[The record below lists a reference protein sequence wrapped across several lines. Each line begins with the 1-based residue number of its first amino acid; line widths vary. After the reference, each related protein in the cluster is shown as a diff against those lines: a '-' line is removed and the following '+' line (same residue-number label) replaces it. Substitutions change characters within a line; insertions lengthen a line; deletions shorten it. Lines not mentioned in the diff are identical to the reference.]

1 MQKER
6 FNFIVDEDTQREF
19 NQIMELLGI
28 DNKNQTFIVVIE
40 TYLKKHFESELYKK
54 IKKDILAYEVLWN
67 HQSGVNENNFG
78 TEVMF
83 WKTRK

>member
-19 NQIMELLGI
+19 SKIMELLGI
-28 DNKNQTFIVVIE
+28 DNKNQTFIVVIK
-40 TYLKKHFESELYKK
+40 TYLKKHVESEQYKK

-67 HQSGVNENNFG
+67 QCGVNEKSFD

>member
-6 FNFIVDEDTQREF
+6 FNFIVDKDTQREF
-19 NQIMELLGI
+19 SKIMELLGI
-28 DNKNQTFIVVIE
+28 DNKNQTFIVVIK
-40 TYLKKHFESELYKK
+40 TYLKKHVESELYKK

-67 HQSGVNENNFG
+67 QCGVNEKNFG